1 MRRMLGVTHEANGRP
16 LALHNHAVPVPR
28 LPGASDGPTTIDRRD
43 LARWIAADSEGR
55 SRYLFGVAGGPG
67 SGKSTIAAHL
77 ADELDGVVVP
87 MDGFHLSNAALDA
100 LNLRAFKGSVET
112 FDADAFVALIERLRD
127 NSADVLAPAFDRRA
141 DSTVPDAICIGRDE
155 RIVIV
160 EGNYLLHDRDPWA
173 RVRHLVDRTGY
184 VDTTDGVRVRRLVR
198 RHVRSGRSVQE
209 AREFVRTSDERNARL
224 IAAGR
229 DRADLVIASSPQ
241 GRTHV
246 GSLVR

>member
-1 MRRMLGVTHEANGRP
+1 
-16 LALHNHAVPVPR
+16 
-28 LPGASDGPTTIDRRD
+28 
-43 LARWIAADSEGR
+43 
-55 SRYLFGVAGGPG
+55 
-67 SGKSTIAAHL
+67 
-77 ADELDGVVVP
+77 

-112 FDADAFVALIERLRD
+112 FDADAFVSLIERLRD